1 MKLTWNKLLCSETLA
16 EKEKA
21 PSSWVDYPL
30 DPFEQDYREIIS
42 SVSFRHIQD
51 KAQVYQLKRGNY
63 VRTRLTHSLEVS
75 TIAKQLGI
83 MLVYNEKWNRIPVFK
98 DLPVDQARAIP
109 TVLACAG
116 LLHDMG
122 NPPFGH
128 EGEYAIGFWFRKR
141 LEDRDFT
148 YHGTPVRDL
157 LTERMKRELCS
168 FDGNAQVIRT
178 LAKCRFPSEE
188 QEANVSYATISA
200 LLKYPVS
207 SMECDPV
214 SEDPR
219 VRKSGFFL
227 SEEALVRRVR
237 EKTGMDLPG
246 EPYARNPLTVILEAS
261 DDIAYVTSDIED
273 AVSKHSIGISQ
284 LVSFMEKEVEALPEG
299 ETETERMQVLTVQ
312 GMLRN
317 LTNRLETCDRGDHR
331 GREEQLH
338 KWTNYM
344 RNWLMYVCAGSFVAN
359 WEAIMDGTYR
369 GELLKSS
376 YHRYTIEILK
386 KAMRLY
392 VYPAISDIHITAYTI
407 LDDLMSKFCNAVVEW
422 DGENTADNI
431 KKAYVE
437 QIPERVKAAYLK
449 ERTGDEIFDLYLRFR
464 MVSDYIAD
472 MTDGY
477 ALDLYQKLN
486 GYTL

>member
-200 LLKYPVS
+200 LLKYPVG

-227 SEEALVRRVR
+227 SEEALVRRIR

-299 ETETERMQVLTVQ
+299 DRNRTDAGADRSGNASQSDQ
-312 GMLRN
+312 SAGNLRPRGSSRPRGTASQMDE
-317 LTNRLETCDRGDHR
+317 LYAQLADVRL
-331 GREEQLH
+331 
-338 KWTNYM
+338 
-344 RNWLMYVCAGSFVAN
+344 
-359 WEAIMDGTYR
+359 R
-369 GELLKSS
+369 GELCRELGSHYGRNVPRRIAEIELSSLYDRDPQKSDAPVRVSRDQRHS
-376 YHRYTIEILK
+376 YHGVHHSGRSDDEILQRGRG
-386 KAMRLY
+386 MGWRE
-392 VYPAISDIHITAYTI
+392 HRR
-407 LDDLMSKFCNAVVEW
+407 
-422 DGENTADNI
+422 
-431 KKAYVE
+431 
-437 QIPERVKAAYLK
+437 QH
-449 ERTGDEIFDLYLRFR
+449 
-464 MVSDYIAD
+464 
-472 MTDGY
+472 
-477 ALDLYQKLN
+477 
-486 GYTL
+486 